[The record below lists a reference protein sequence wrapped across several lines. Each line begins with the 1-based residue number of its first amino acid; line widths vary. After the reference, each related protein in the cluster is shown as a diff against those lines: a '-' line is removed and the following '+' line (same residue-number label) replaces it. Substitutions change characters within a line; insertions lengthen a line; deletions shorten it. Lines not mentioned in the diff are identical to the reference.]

1 MPSSMRFFLIC
12 FAFLN
17 LDWQSKGQGLIQ
29 TEVDKEK
36 LRIAEDLISERNA
49 EIKDLRSTVATLE
62 TQVKDFAEQ
71 VSFPF

>member
-1 MPSSMRFFLIC
+1 M
-12 FAFLN
+12 
-17 LDWQSKGQGLIQ
+17 IQ